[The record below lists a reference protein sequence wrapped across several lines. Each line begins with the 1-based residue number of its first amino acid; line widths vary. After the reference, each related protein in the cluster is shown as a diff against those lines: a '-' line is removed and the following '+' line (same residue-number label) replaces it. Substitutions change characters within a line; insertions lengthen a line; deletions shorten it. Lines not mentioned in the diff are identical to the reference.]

1 MTKKTHFRGSWF
13 PRDISQERWDNK
25 LPFNSI
31 FIQQYICQKL
41 STSVDVHWSYSV
53 ERHCRFFWDTVYIG
67 TYLYGNCQISNLF
80 LLQSSHRTMTVL
92 TCIKNIRNMGPGF
105 SWTSQKAYGNN
116 SNNTDV
122 LMMSLDKVISKY
134 LLKNK
139 TYYIQVVKHG
149 SDNTK

>member
-1 MTKKTHFRGSWF
+1 
-13 PRDISQERWDNK
+13 
-25 LPFNSI
+25 
-31 FIQQYICQKL
+31 
-41 STSVDVHWSYSV
+41 
-53 ERHCRFFWDTVYIG
+53 
-67 TYLYGNCQISNLF
+67 
-80 LLQSSHRTMTVL
+80 
-92 TCIKNIRNMGPGF
+92 MGPGF